1 MHESP
6 RGAQACT
13 TPSLAF
19 LPNHWAA
26 HLIRVHEQRR
36 HLVIPAPML
45 PSHLLRLLACTCPCL
60 PTRATHTDILTS
72 NTTLPQTLGIAVA
85 YRQLQRG
92 PGGGGTK
99 VLCAVGRYAGER

>member
-1 MHESP
+1 V
-6 RGAQACT
+6 
-13 TPSLAF
+13 LAF
-19 LPNHWAA
+19 LPNHLAA
-26 HLIRVHEQRR
+26 HLIRVHVQRR

-60 PTRATHTDILTS
+60 PTRATHADILTS

-92 PGGGGTK
+92 PGGTM